1 MTDQTVSGFFA
12 YPSKPVSCGDA
23 IRQAV
28 DVLNGY
34 GIVSIR
40 TWEQCQVG
48 GKLVIF
54 ELCKAIDQSQLFCAD
69 VTDMNANVMFELGY
83 AIARKKRI
91 WLILD
96 PTIVESKSQFEQLR
110 ILTTVG
116 YARYSSSSEIV
127 NRFTQDHPD
136 SDLQST
142 LYAQAIERNL
152 PSVAPIKVLY
162 LKSLHATDASI
173 QITNSVA
180 NLERLGVPLIVD
192 DPKESTTQ
200 SLTWYGTQVY
210 SSTAVI
216 CHLTGPNR
224 IGARL
229 QNARYALVS
238 GLAFGMGKSLLML
251 SEGEF
256 LAPIDYRDL
265 LLQYETANE
274 AAMHLAA
281 WKADIEFDIDQKKK
295 IKYEHATH
303 ERLATELKGL
313 RVGEYIAENEAGRLV
328 EDYFVETSAYRD
340 ALEGNQVVFVG
351 RKGTGKTANFLKLS
365 SELAKGNQSLV
376 CVIKPNAYE
385 LHGVLDLLMR
395 YKGRDTKGYAV
406 ESLWKFL
413 ILTEVAIAAVNSI
426 SNLSSDRLSLEE
438 EKLLDFM
445 NREGAKLKG
454 EFAIRLERCLA
465 SLVVS
470 QGEEAGTEASHLG
483 ISEALHQS
491 EIHDL
496 RLLLGAALS
505 SKKRVS
511 ILIDNLDKPW
521 DKRSDLDTL
530 AQFLLGLLGAA
541 NRLSMD
547 FKRADS
553 RRRSVNLTLAI
564 FLRSDIFD
572 KLRAVASEP
581 DKIPYSKL
589 QWGDREI
596 LMRVI
601 EERFVASHEGTVRP
615 DEIWERYFC
624 KTVGGLPTKDYFATR
639 ILPRPRDLVFFV
651 KAAMATAVNRNHIL
665 VTEEDIRES
674 EKQYSQFAFGS
685 ILVEVSAME
694 ERIEDILYEFVGSSP
709 ILTEDEIVSRLSKI
723 GVSDMPRLLQL
734 LCSVTFLGLE
744 TRKNH
749 FRYVEDPQEYRKA
762 LSLAQQV
769 GRHDRRGLRF
779 QIHYAFWA
787 FLEVRKA

>member
-1 MTDQTVSGFFA
+1 V
-12 YPSKPVSCGDA
+12 P
-23 IRQAV
+23 
-28 DVLNGY
+28 
-34 GIVSIR
+34 
-40 TWEQCQVG
+40 E
-48 GKLVIF
+48 
-54 ELCKAIDQSQLFCAD
+54 
-69 VTDMNANVMFELGY
+69 
-83 AIARKKRI
+83 
-91 WLILD
+91 
-96 PTIVESKSQFEQLR
+96 VESRHFQLNRGQFP
-110 ILTTVG
+110 V
-116 YARYSSSSEIV
+116 V
-127 NRFTQDHPD
+127 
-136 SDLQST
+136 
-142 LYAQAIERNL
+142 
-152 PSVAPIKVLY
+152 
-162 LKSLHATDASI
+162 
-173 QITNSVA
+173 
-180 NLERLGVPLIVD
+180 
-192 DPKESTTQ
+192 
-200 SLTWYGTQVY
+200 
-210 SSTAVI
+210 

-229 QNARYALVS
+229 HNARYALVA
-238 GLAFGMGKSLLML
+238 GLALAMGKSLLML
-251 SEGEF
+251 SEGKF

-265 LLQYETANE
+265 LLQYETATE
-274 AAMHLAA
+274 AAMHLAN
-281 WKADIEFDIDQKKK
+281 WKTSIEFDFQQKKQ
-295 IKYEHATH
+295 IKREHTTH

-313 RVGEYIAENEAGRLV
+313 RVGEYIAENEANRLV

-340 ALEGNQVVFVG
+340 ALDGNQVVFVG

-365 SELAKGNQSLV
+365 SELAKGSQALV
-376 CVIKPNAYE
+376 CVIKPIAYE

-413 ILTEVAIAAVNSI
+413 ILTEIANAAVDSI
-426 SNLSSDRLSLEE
+426 LKLSLDRMSPEE

-454 EFAIRLERCLA
+454 EFAARLERCLESLMKSRGGDA
-465 SLVVS
+465 S
-470 QGEEAGTEASHLG
+470 TEITHLG

-496 RLLLGAALS
+496 RVLLGDALS

-541 NRLSMD
+541 NRLSVD

-564 FLRSDIFD
+564 FLRLDIFD
-572 KLRAVASEP
+572 KIRVVASEP

-589 QWGDREI
+589 QWGDREL

-615 DEIWERYFC
+615 GQMWERYFC
-624 KTVGGLPTKDYFATR
+624 KTVGGIRTRDYFASR

-651 KAAMATAVNRNHIL
+651 KAAMATAVNRNHTL

-685 ILVEVSAME
+685 ILVEDSAME

-709 ILTEDEIVSRLSKI
+709 ILTEDEIASRLSKV
-723 GVSDMPRLLQL
+723 GVSDMPRLIEL

-744 TRKNH
+744 VRRDR
-749 FRYVEDPQEYRKA
+749 FRFVEDPQEYRKA

-769 GRHDRRGLRF
+769 ARHARRGLRF

-787 FLEVRKA
+787 FLEVRRD